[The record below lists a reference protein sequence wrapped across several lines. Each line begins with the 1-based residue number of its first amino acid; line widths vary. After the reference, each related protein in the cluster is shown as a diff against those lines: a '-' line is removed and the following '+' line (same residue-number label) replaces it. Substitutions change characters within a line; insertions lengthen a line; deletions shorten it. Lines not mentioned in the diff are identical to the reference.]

1 MVHCAL
7 RATQAVWVYDV
18 FACAFQVT
26 VNWFQMQQAQV
37 VSLPVNY
44 QSLCESAKLYEPG
57 QRYTEF
63 VRSLPTDRSRGE
75 SFTYDLPAT
84 QNSG

>member
-1 MVHCAL
+1 MVHSV
-7 RATQAVWVYDV
+7 RVMQVVWVYDV
-18 FACAFQVT
+18 FPRAFQVT

-44 QSLCESAKLYEPG
+44 QSLCESAKHYEPG

-75 SFTYDLPAT
+75 SFTYDLPAI